1 MSEPDRHQDEYH
13 DAVVDM
19 LELIWGKG
27 FMAPGGPENVRKTV
41 LGLDLRDKL
50 VLDIGSGIGGPAL
63 VLAQEF
69 GARVIG
75 LDLEAPLVRR
85 ARAYAADDGL
95 ADRIEFRL
103 FTPGPIALD
112 KASIDV
118 VFSSGAFAQIEDKL
132 SMFTEAHRVLKPG
145 GVFTCYDWMKG
156 EGPYSED
163 MRYWFKLEGLTY
175 AMETLEAHGA
185 LLDEAGFV
193 DIELADDQQAY
204 RNLCHDEYEQMQG
217 PLKARMTDL
226 LGRAQQEHFLENW
239 RAMVAVLDKGELR
252 PGFYRGAKPA

>member
-1 MSEPDRHQDEYH
+1 
-13 DAVVDM
+13 
-19 LELIWGKG
+19 
-27 FMAPGGPENVRKTV
+27 
-41 LGLDLRDKL
+41 
-50 VLDIGSGIGGPAL
+50 
-63 VLAQEF
+63 
-69 GARVIG
+69 
-75 LDLEAPLVRR
+75 
-85 ARAYAADDGL
+85 
-95 ADRIEFRL
+95 
-103 FTPGPIALD
+103 
-112 KASIDV
+112 
-118 VFSSGAFAQIEDKL
+118 
-132 SMFTEAHRVLKPG
+132 
-145 GVFTCYDWMKG
+145 
-156 EGPYSED
+156 